1 MAITKCLQTNE
12 NIIRMATAAFP
23 DRGIPGIEELTEGM
37 CNVAY
42 RLTFQDGF
50 RTILKIASPIK
61 EGFMTN
67 ERNLMAAEVKA
78 IKVAGERTDIKVPE
92 VYVYDTTKSL
102 CEGNYFFM
110 ECLEGDNWIT
120 VYDKLDEE
128 KIAELRKEV
137 GKIQR
142 QLSKVSSEKFGML
155 GDTEN
160 AFDTLYEFIYYL
172 IDNVLQDAERRTV
185 EIGVSKEEILT
196 LLAKDRE
203 YFDEVKIP
211 TLVHWDMWEGN
222 VFIKDG
228 SITGIIDWE
237 RAMWGE
243 ALMDEPFRHHKRNP
257 QLLDGFG
264 VEELS
269 ASELRRVFWYDV
281 LLYLT
286 MMTEVFYR
294 EYEDKGQY
302 HWSKM
307 LFEEVWK
314 ENI

>member
-142 QLSKVSSEKFGML
+142 QLSKVSGEKFGML

-160 AFDTLYEFIYYL
+160 SFDTLYEFIYYL

-237 RAMWGE
+237 RAMWGGS
-243 ALMDEPFRHHKRNP
+243 PY
-257 QLLDGFG
+257 G
-264 VEELS
+264 
-269 ASELRRVFWYDV
+269 
-281 LLYLT
+281 
-286 MMTEVFYR
+286 
-294 EYEDKGQY
+294 
-302 HWSKM
+302 
-307 LFEEVWK
+307 
-314 ENI
+314 